1 MVYIFSVSFAAV
13 MLLLFSLS
21 LPLNKIKLN
30 FMDLAHF
37 IYIYTEH
44 FIVVFLLQFI
54 YYTIYFLGKTLDII
68 LLSAIWIL
76 SHINKNNV
84 DTIIDRIASLI
95 FLCYFSLTNLCLVL
109 HNENAPISCFFWC
122 TTLKEEK
129 RKISVKIKLKEK
141 KNNV

>member
-21 LPLNKIKLN
+21 LPLNQIKLN
-30 FMDLAHF
+30 FMDLAQF

-68 LLSAIWIL
+68 LLSAIGIL

-109 HNENAPISCFFWC
+109 HNENTQISCFFFGARHW
-122 TTLKEEK
+122 K
-129 RKISVKIKLKEK
+129 K
-141 KNNV
+141 KNVKSPWKSN